1 MKTGQELLLLSA
13 LAIYLGT
20 VMADFFTALI
30 KDILIPILSP
40 FENATAA
47 HEFKFTTLNGITIK
61 LGDVVVHTLSLV
73 LALVMVFVTAH
84 ILERYASKWLRKI
97 YQ

>member
-20 VMADFFTALI
+20 VMSEFFTAI
-30 KDILIPILSP
+30 IRDVLIPMLSP
-40 FENATAA
+40 FETAQQA
-47 HEFKFTTLNGITIK
+47 HDFKFTLTSGVTIK

-73 LALVMVFVTAH
+73 LALVMVFITAH
-84 ILERYASKWLRKI
+84 ILETYASRWLRKI

>member
-20 VMADFFTALI
+20 VMSEFFTALI
-30 KDILIPILSP
+30 RDLLIPLLSP
-40 FENATAA
+40 FETA
-47 HEFKFTTLNGITIK
+47 HDIKITTDSGVTIK
-61 LGDVVVHTLSLV
+61 FGDVMIHTLSLA
-73 LALVMVFVTAH
+73 LALLMVFATAH

>member
-20 VMADFFTALI
+20 VMSDFFTAVIRDL
-30 KDILIPILSP
+30 LIPLLSP
-40 FENATAA
+40 FDTAREA
-47 HEFKFTTLNGITIK
+47 HNFKFTLTNGVTIK
-61 LGDVVVHTLSLV
+61 LGDVLVRTLSLG
-73 LALVMVFVTAH
+73 LALLMVFVTAH
-84 ILERYASKWLRKI
+84 VLERYASKYLRKI

>member
-20 VMADFFTALI
+20 VMSDFFTAVIRDL
-30 KDILIPILSP
+30 LIPMLSP
-40 FENATAA
+40 FETAKEA
-47 HEFKFTTLNGITIK
+47 HDFKFTLTSGVTIK
-61 LGDVVVHTLSLV
+61 LGDIMVHTLSLG
-73 LALVMVFVTAH
+73 LALLMVFVTAH
-84 ILERYASKWLRKI
+84 ILERYASKYLRKI

>member
-20 VMADFFTALI
+20 VMSEFFTAIIRDL
-30 KDILIPILSP
+30 LIPMLSP
-40 FENATAA
+40 FQTAEEA
-47 HEFKFTTLNGITIK
+47 HDFKFTLATGVTIK
-61 LGDVVVHTLSLV
+61 LGDVLVHTLSLG
-73 LALVMVFVTAH
+73 LALLMVFATAH
-84 ILERYASKWLRKI
+84 VLERYASRWLRKI

>member
-20 VMADFFTALI
+20 VMSEFFTALI
-30 KDILIPILSP
+30 RDILIPILSP
-40 FENATAA
+40 FETAEQA
-47 HEFKFTTLNGITIK
+47 HEFKFTTDSGITIK
-61 LGDVVVHTLSLV
+61 LGDVVVHTLSLG
-73 LALVMVFVTAH
+73 LALLMVFVTAH
-84 ILERYASKWLRKI
+84 VLERYASRWLRKI

>member
-20 VMADFFTALI
+20 VMSEFFTAIIRDL
-30 KDILIPILSP
+30 LIPILSP
-40 FENATAA
+40 FENAEDA
-47 HEFKFTTLNGITIK
+47 HDFKFTLTSGVTIK

-73 LALVMVFVTAH
+73 LALIMVFVTAH
-84 ILERYASKWLRKI
+84 ILERYASRWLRKI

>member
-20 VMADFFTALI
+20 VMSDFFTAVIRDL
-30 KDILIPILSP
+30 LIPLLSP
-40 FENATAA
+40 FDTAREA
-47 HEFKFTTLNGITIK
+47 HNFKFTLTNGVTIK
-61 LGDVVVHTLSLV
+61 LGDVLVRTLSLG
-73 LALVMVFVTAH
+73 LALLMVFVTAH
-84 ILERYASKWLRKI
+84 ILERYASKYLRKI

>member
-20 VMADFFTALI
+20 VMSEFFTAVIRDL
-30 KDILIPILSP
+30 LIPILSP
-40 FENATAA
+40 FETAEEA
-47 HEFKFTTLNGITIK
+47 HDFKFTLASGVTIK
-61 LGDVVVHTLSLV
+61 LGDVVVRTLSLG
-73 LALVMVFVTAH
+73 LALIMVFSTAH
-84 ILERYASKWLRKI
+84 ILETYATKYLRKI